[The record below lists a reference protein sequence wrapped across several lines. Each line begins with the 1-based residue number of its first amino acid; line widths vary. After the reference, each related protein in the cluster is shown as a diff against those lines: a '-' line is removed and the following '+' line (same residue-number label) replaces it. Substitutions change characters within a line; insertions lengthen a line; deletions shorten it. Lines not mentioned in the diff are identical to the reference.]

1 MAQTIGNLLA
11 ISGLTLQGDVAGLTT
26 YTSKRRRIV
35 FFPQAPPLSPPTWY
49 QSYQRQ
55 LFANAATA
63 WSLLTQAERND
74 YMTSC
79 RFVAARIT
87 GYNLWM
93 KISMTRDDQDAV
105 AVEAKT
111 GIPLARPWPSV

>member
-1 MAQTIGNLLA
+1 MAQTIGNLIA

-49 QSYQRQ
+49 QMYQRQ
-55 LFANAATA
+55 LFQNAATA
-63 WSLLTQAERND
+63 WSMLDQPSKND
-74 YMTSC
+74 YETSC
-79 RFVAARIT
+79 RFVLARIT

-93 KISMTRDDQDAV
+93 KIALTGNDQDAQ
-105 AVEAKT
+105 AIEAKT
-111 GIPLARPWPSV
+111 GIPLVRPWA